1 MKLLKDLLYG
11 VSITERVGATQI
23 AVSKVCFDSRTVSK
37 GALFVAVRGTQ
48 VDGHEYIEKAIQLG
62 ACSIICEQLP
72 EKLEEKLSYIVV
84 KDSAEALALVAANFF
99 DNPSSKLKLVGITGT
114 NGKTTTTTLLYK
126 LFMQLG
132 HKAGLL
138 STVKVCVG
146 KEEFPATHTTPDPV
160 QINFYLDKMVKAG
173 CKYCF
178 MEASSHGIHQRR
190 TAGLSFTGA
199 VFTNISHDHLDYH
212 GNFEDYIKAKK
223 RLFDELPKGAFML
236 TNADE
241 RHGMTM
247 ALNTKAKV
255 HSFGLKSDADF
266 KGRILE
272 HQLNGMLLRLDK
284 HEVWTK
290 LIGRFNASNLIAIY
304 GVAALLDQDPLQIAT
319 AISSLKSVAG
329 RFQYIQKNELTAI
342 VDYAHTPDALENVLK
357 TIESIR
363 TNNEK
368 VITVVGCGGNRDKT
382 KRPEMARIAVELSDQ
397 VILTSDNPRFED
409 PETIIKDMEAG
420 VEMHQSHKTLK
431 IVDRKEAIR
440 TALSLG
446 QAKDIILIAGKG
458 HETYQE
464 IKGERF
470 PFDDLAIAK
479 ETLDQK
485 YPS

>member
-11 VSITERVGATQI
+11 VSITERIGGTQI
-23 AVSKVCFDSRTVSK
+23 AVSKICFDSREVSK
-37 GALFVAVRGTQ
+37 DALFIAVRGTQ
-48 VDGHEYIEKAIQLG
+48 VDGHNYIDKAIELG
-62 ACSIICEQLP
+62 ARSILCETLP
-72 EKLEEKLSYIVV
+72 DETKEKVSYIAV
-84 KDSAEALALVAANFF
+84 KDSAEALALIAANFY
-99 DNPSSKLKLVGITGT
+99 DNPSEKLRLVGITGT
-114 NGKTTTTTLLYK
+114 NGKTTTTSLLYQ
-126 LFMQLG
+126 LFQQLG
-132 HKAGLL
+132 HKVGLL

-160 QINFYLDKMVKAG
+160 QINRYLDQMVKAG

-190 TAGLSFTGA
+190 TAGLQFAGA
-199 VFTNISHDHLDYH
+199 AFTNISRDHLDYH
-212 GNFEDYIKAKK
+212 GDFENYIKAKK
-223 RLFDELPKGAFML
+223 RLFDELGRKAFML

-255 HSFGLKSDADF
+255 HTFGLKSDADF

-272 HQLNGMLLRLDK
+272 HQLNGMLLRIDK

-290 LIGRFNASNLIAIY
+290 LIGKFNASNLLTIY
-304 GVAALLDQDPLQIAT
+304 GVAVLLEQDPLQVAT
-319 AISSLKSVAG
+319 AISSLKSVSG

-342 VDYAHTPDALENVLK
+342 IDYAHTPDALENVLK

-363 TNNEK
+363 TKNEK
-368 VITVVGCGGNRDKT
+368 LITVVGCGGNRDKG
-382 KRPEMARIAVELSDQ
+382 KRPVMARIACEFSDQ
-397 VILTSDNPRFED
+397 VILTSDNPRDED
-409 PETIIKDMEAG
+409 PEAIIREMEAG
-420 VEMHQSHKTLK
+420 IEMHHSHKVLK
-431 IVDRKEAIR
+431 ITDRREAIK
-440 TALSLG
+440 ASLSLG

-479 ETLDQK
+479 ENLDQK

>member
-11 VSITERVGATQI
+11 VSITERIGGTQI
-23 AVSKVCFDSRTVSK
+23 AVSKICFDSREVSK
-37 GALFVAVRGTQ
+37 DALFIAVRGTQ
-48 VDGHEYIEKAIQLG
+48 VDGHNYIDKAIELG
-62 ACSIICEQLP
+62 ARSILCETLP
-72 EKLEEKLSYIVV
+72 DETKEKVSYIAV
-84 KDSAEALALVAANFF
+84 KDSAEALALIAANFY
-99 DNPSSKLKLVGITGT
+99 DNPSEKLRLVGITGT
-114 NGKTTTTTLLYK
+114 NGKTTTTSLLYQ
-126 LFMQLG
+126 LFQQLG
-132 HKAGLL
+132 HKVGLL

-160 QINFYLDKMVKAG
+160 QINRYLDQMVKAG

-190 TAGLSFTGA
+190 TAGLQFAGA
-199 VFTNISHDHLDYH
+199 AFTNISRDHLDYH
-212 GNFEDYIKAKK
+212 GDFENYIKAKK
-223 RLFDELPKGAFML
+223 RLFDELGRKAFML

-255 HSFGLKSDADF
+255 HTFGLKSDADF

-272 HQLNGMLLRLDK
+272 HQLNGMLLRIDK

-290 LIGRFNASNLIAIY
+290 LIGKFNASNLLTIY
-304 GVAALLDQDPLQIAT
+304 GVAVLLEQDPLQVAT
-319 AISSLKSVAG
+319 AISSLKSVSG

-342 VDYAHTPDALENVLK
+342 IDYAHTPDALENVLK

-363 TNNEK
+363 TKNEK
-368 VITVVGCGGNRDKT
+368 LITVVGCGGNRDKG
-382 KRPEMARIAVELSDQ
+382 KRPVMARIACEFSDQ
-397 VILTSDNPRFED
+397 VILTSDNPRDED
-409 PETIIKDMEAG
+409 PEAIIREMEAG
-420 VEMHQSHKTLK
+420 IEMHHSHKVLK
-431 IVDRKEAIR
+431 ITDRREAIK
-440 TALSLG
+440 ASLSFG

-479 ETLDQK
+479 ENLDQK

>member
-11 VSITERVGATQI
+11 VALTERIGGTQV
-23 AVSKVCFDSRTVSK
+23 AVSKICFDSRTVIK
-37 GALFVAVRGTQ
+37 DALFVAVKGTQ
-48 VDGHEYIEKAIQLG
+48 VDGHEYIEKAIELG
-62 ACSIICEQLP
+62 ARSILCEELP
-72 EKLEEKLSYIVV
+72 KEVNEKVSYIAV
-84 KDSAEALALVAANFF
+84 KESDKALAQVAANFYE
-99 DNPSSKLKLVGITGT
+99 NPSEKLKLVGVTGT
-114 NGKTTTTTLLYK
+114 NGKTTTTTLLYQ

-132 HKAGLL
+132 NKAGLL

-160 QINFYLDKMVKAG
+160 QINYYLDKMVKAG
-173 CKYCF
+173 CKFCF

-190 TAGLSFTGA
+190 TAGLKFEGA

-212 GNFEDYIKAKK
+212 GSFEDYIKAKK
-223 RLFDELPKGAFML
+223 RLFDELPRNAFML

-255 HSFGLKSDADF
+255 YSFGLKSDADF

-272 HQLNGMLLRLDK
+272 HQLNGMLVRLDK

-290 LIGRFNASNLIAIY
+290 LIGKFNASNLIAIY
-304 GVAALLDQDPLQIAT
+304 GVACLLDQDPLQIAT
-319 AISSLKSVAG
+319 AISSLQSVAG

-342 VDYAHTPDALENVLK
+342 IDYAHTPDALENVLK

-363 TNNEK
+363 TKNEK
-368 VITVVGCGGNRDKT
+368 VITVVGCGGNRDKS
-382 KRPEMARIAVELSDQ
+382 KRPEMARIAAEFSDQ
-397 VILTSDNPRFED
+397 VILTSDNPRHED
-409 PETIIKDMEAG
+409 PELIIEEMQAG
-420 VEMHQSHKTLK
+420 IAMHLSHKALK
-431 IVDRKEAIR
+431 ITNRKEAIR
-440 TALSLG
+440 TAVSLG
-446 QAKDIILIAGKG
+446 QSKDIILIAGKG

-485 YPS
+485 YSS